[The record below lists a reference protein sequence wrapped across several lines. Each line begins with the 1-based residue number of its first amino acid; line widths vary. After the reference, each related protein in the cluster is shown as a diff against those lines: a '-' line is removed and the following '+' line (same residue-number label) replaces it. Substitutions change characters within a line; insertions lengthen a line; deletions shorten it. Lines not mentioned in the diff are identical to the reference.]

1 MIPAFSV
8 SPRVAAKYQDQI
20 AAHMMASLD
29 RPIRFDERQK
39 SARVPPPA
47 HKGAAAQMAKRAA
60 ERRAL
65 IPEVMQM
72 KQGGMLQRDIARQL
86 NISVDRLRVIIQE
99 AGQ

>member
-1 MIPAFSV
+1 MIPAFSI
-8 SPRVAAKYQDQI
+8 SPLIAAKYQDQI

-39 SARVPPPA
+39 SAPVPPPA

-65 IPEVMQM
+65 IPKVMQM
-72 KQGGMLQRDIARQL
+72 KREGMLQREIAREL
-86 NISVDRLRVIIQE
+86 KISVDRLRVIIQE